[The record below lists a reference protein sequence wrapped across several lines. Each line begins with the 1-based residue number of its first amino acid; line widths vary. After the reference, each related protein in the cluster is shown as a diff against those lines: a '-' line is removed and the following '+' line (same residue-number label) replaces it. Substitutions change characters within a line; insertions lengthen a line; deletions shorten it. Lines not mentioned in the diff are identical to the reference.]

1 LLFLRLF
8 VIIML
13 TAKSLETANMVLLL
27 PLSVLLH
34 VIIAFQ
40 QAVFKVT
47 YPAKCPYRSEQWAK
61 EGELILS
68 KENSNA
74 F

>member
-1 LLFLRLF
+1 
-8 VIIML
+8 
-13 TAKSLETANMVLLL
+13 MVFLL
-27 PLSVLLH
+27 PLCALLH

-47 YPAKCPYRSEQWAK
+47 YPAKMPYRSEQWAK

>member
-1 LLFLRLF
+1 MLFLRLF
-8 VIIML
+8 VIIMF
-13 TAKSLETANMVLLL
+13 TGKSLETANIVFLLS
-27 PLSVLLH
+27 LSALLH

-47 YPAKCPYRSEQWAK
+47 YPAKMPYRSEQWAK
-61 EGELILS
+61 EGELIIS
-68 KENSNA
+68 KENNNA

>member
-1 LLFLRLF
+1 
-8 VIIML
+8 
-13 TAKSLETANMVLLL
+13 MVLLL
-27 PLSVLLH
+27 SLSVLLH
-34 VIIAFQ
+34 IIIAFQ

-47 YPAKCPYRSEQWAK
+47 YPAKMPYRSEQWAK

>member
-1 LLFLRLF
+1 MLFLRLS
-8 VIIML
+8 VIIMF
-13 TAKSLETANMVLLL
+13 TGKSLETANIVFLL

-47 YPAKCPYRSEQWAK
+47 YPAKMPYTSEQWAK